1 MTDITRRN
9 FVKFLGGSIALL
21 PLASCSFLMEKAP
34 GDLLKS
40 QGLFPSD
47 KDDLVLAE
55 GLKYDIVSKWGDKI
69 NPTSEFGFNNDYTAF
84 FPIANDRGIL
94 WVNHEYPDVRFVSGY
109 ERGMKRTL
117 KQVEEEMKSVGGSLI
132 EIKKDEQGK
141 WSLVENS
148 KYNRRLD
155 AMTEI
160 PLISERPIAGK
171 TKAIGT
177 LANCAGGVTPWGT
190 VLTCEEN
197 FDGFYGD
204 LLHDGT
210 VEKSRLGWERFHKRS
225 PHHYGWV
232 VEVNPFTGEAKKL
245 TSIGRF
251 AHECCT
257 VVRAK
262 DGRAVAFS
270 GDDKRDEF
278 VYKFIS
284 SKKDSLEEGELF
296 VADFV
301 NGKWLSLDINKS
313 DILKKNFKDQT
324 DVLIHCREAG
334 RLLGATKMDRP
345 EDFEIHP
352 LTGDVY
358 LTLTNNYSKNKPE
371 SKNNYHGKI
380 LKIVH
385 KDNDYLLDTFES
397 EDFVVGGVDS
407 RISCPDNLAFD
418 KSGNLWVTNDISG
431 SMINKDPYKSF
442 KNNGLYYI
450 PTSGEHAG
458 HVFQVAS
465 APVEAELTGMSFTP
479 DYKTLFLSVQHPGEK
494 SSSVS
499 RPSSHWPS
507 HGNDMPRPAVVQ
519 ISGKMLDK
527 LVGNA

>member
-1 MTDITRRN
+1 
-9 FVKFLGGSIALL
+9 
-21 PLASCSFLMEKAP
+21 
-34 GDLLKS
+34 
-40 QGLFPSD
+40 
-47 KDDLVLAE
+47 
-55 GLKYDIVSKWGDKI
+55 
-69 NPTSEFGFNNDYTAF
+69 
-84 FPIANDRGIL
+84 
-94 WVNHEYPDVRFVSGY
+94 
-109 ERGMKRTL
+109 
-117 KQVEEEMKSVGGSLI
+117 
-132 EIKKDEQGK
+132 
-141 WSLVENS
+141 
-148 KYNRRLD
+148 
-155 AMTEI
+155 
-160 PLISERPIAGK
+160 
-171 TKAIGT
+171 
-177 LANCAGGVTPWGT
+177 
-190 VLTCEEN
+190 
-197 FDGFYGD
+197 
-204 LLHDGT
+204 
-210 VEKSRLGWERFHKRS
+210 
-225 PHHYGWV
+225 
-232 VEVNPFTGEAKKL
+232 
-245 TSIGRF
+245 
-251 AHECCT
+251 
-257 VVRAK
+257 
-262 DGRAVAFS
+262 
-270 GDDKRDEF
+270 
-278 VYKFIS
+278 
-284 SKKDSLEEGELF
+284 
-296 VADFV
+296 
-301 NGKWLSLDINKS
+301 
-313 DILKKNFKDQT
+313 
-324 DVLIHCREAG
+324 
-334 RLLGATKMDRP
+334 MDRP

-494 SSSVS
+494 SRSVS
-499 RPSSHWPS
+499 MPSSHWPS